1 MASLLLAAP
10 SMSVECRRLLLAVIL
25 TALAA
30 CSPKQP
36 VSPPAPEPVAT
47 VSHGELP
54 PEMMKFAAAIAR
66 SRLAYI
72 DIVADTQSQAEPWN
86 SKLGGVAYLPKGQ
99 PYPTGPD
106 GVPLALLAQ
115 LNFSEMPALEGYPS
129 QGILQFFI
137 AGGQSPAHVYG
148 MANYDAKPY
157 NPQDYFASLTRQA
170 WYRVVYYPQVVQAH
184 AALQSP
190 PTISRDMML
199 PLTGSTRLRFQADTE
214 PVTVWDYRF
223 QRFLGQP
230 ADEFFPQ
237 FGAKEEAAAVNYIA
251 FSEKHHL
258 AKVGG
263 YSSPVQEDPRRI
275 RPAED
280 WVVLLELHE
289 GRADGSFD
297 LMWGDA
303 GMGAFYIRPDDLRRL
318 DFSKV
323 VYYWDNH

>member
-1 MASLLLAAP
+1 MTARRSCRCLLFAVSLI
-10 SMSVECRRLLLAVIL
+10 V
-25 TALAA
+25 LAA

-36 VSPPAPEPVAT
+36 VSQPVPEPVAT

-54 PEMMKFAAAIAR
+54 PEMTTFAAAIAR
-66 SRLAYI
+66 SRLPYI
-72 DIVADTQSQAEPWN
+72 DIVADTRSPAEPWN

-106 GVPLALLAQ
+106 GAPLAFLAQ

-137 AGGQSPAHVYG
+137 AGGQSDAHVYG
-148 MANYDAKPY
+148 MANYDGKPY
-157 NPQDYFASLTRQA
+157 NPQDYFASLSRQA
-170 WYRVVYYPQVVQAH
+170 WYRVVYYPQVVQVH

-190 PTISRDMML
+190 PTTPRDMML

-214 PVTVWDYRF
+214 PVSVWDYRF

-230 ADEFFPQ
+230 ADKFFAQ

-251 FSEKHHL
+251 FSEKDHL

-263 YSSPVQEDPRRI
+263 YSSPVQDDPRMI

-280 WVVLLELHE
+280 WIVLLELHAGREE
-289 GRADGSFD
+289 GRFD

-303 GMGAFYIRPDDLRRL
+303 GMGAFYIRPDDLKRL